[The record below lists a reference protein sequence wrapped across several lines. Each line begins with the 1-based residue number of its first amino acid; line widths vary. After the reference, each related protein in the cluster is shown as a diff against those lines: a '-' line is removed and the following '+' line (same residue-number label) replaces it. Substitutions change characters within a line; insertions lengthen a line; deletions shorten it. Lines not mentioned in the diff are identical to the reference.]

1 MNADLRRMEIETV
14 RPGIRDLLCPSVDN
28 PKAGSALLLVLA
40 VAVVLSFLVADFAA
54 DMKNEL
60 KAAGGHYEEAIN
72 TQLARSAFE
81 LARLELSRGGSLYAN
96 SYGDAYLISGTE
108 DYESEIE
115 EMQYYRDGVPLGRGI
130 LSYRLVH
137 VPSALDPNDLDENAW
152 HRLLEVACEMD
163 EGEERTTL
171 VDCIIDWTDSDD
183 LALASGM
190 EEDDY
195 QDLDPPRHVKNGD
208 FDSFE
213 ELLMVYGVTREM
225 FYGDGYPLRTDDG
238 MLWGGGILRYL
249 IGDHSPAGRAS
260 AEYILSGAMPAD
272 DDYDEDEELE
282 YNKVDEL
289 PDQLYLLASGRI
301 EEEAEDDAGS
311 LLGDDAVAAPVRA
324 ERFVLIRLK
333 LADEEDAYEID
344 DMMGNAP
351 REMVERVLAYSVPE
365 DD

>member
-1 MNADLRRMEIETV
+1 MTNCQSEIK
-14 RPGIRDLLCPSVDN
+14 S
-28 PKAGSALLLVLA
+28 KSGSALLLVLA

-81 LARLELSRGGSLYAN
+81 LARLELSSGGSLYAN
-96 SYGDAYLISGTE
+96 NHGDAYLISGTE

-115 EMQYYRDGVPLGRGI
+115 EMQYYRDGITLGRGI

-137 VPSALDPNDLDENAW
+137 VPSALDPNELGETEW
-152 HRLLEVACEMD
+152 HRLLEIACGMD
-163 EGEERTTL
+163 EGTERTTL
-171 VDCIIDWTDSDD
+171 VDCIIDWTDENDI
-183 LALASGM
+183 ALASGM

-195 QDLDPPRHVKNGD
+195 QDLDPPRHVKNGE

-225 FYGDGYPLRTDDG
+225 FYGDGYPLLADDG

-249 IGDHSPAGRAS
+249 IGDHSPEGRAS
-260 AEYILSGAMPAD
+260 AEYIRSGAMPAD
-272 DDYDEDEELE
+272 DDYDEDDELE
-282 YNKVDEL
+282 YSKIDQFPE
-289 PDQLYLLASGRI
+289 QLYLLASGRI
-301 EEEAEDDAGS
+301 EEAASEEGTAGS
-311 LLGDDAVAAPVRA
+311 LYSDEEVAAPVRA
-324 ERFVLIRLK
+324 ERFVLVRLK
-333 LADEEDAYEID
+333 LAAEEDAYEID

-351 REMVERVLAYSVPE
+351 RETVERVLAYGVPE